1 MDKHPEQDPEVEAVW
16 REYLTS
22 GGIPKHYR
30 QPWYEWKIWRPL
42 VRHLP
47 DNPRC
52 RICYFPFEGIG
63 GWLSKTLIGLEPS
76 KMNPQVCNVCER
88 FANKFR
94 GGTELEV
101 SMLFADIRGSTS
113 LAEGIRPA
121 EFSQKINRFYK
132 AVTDVLFDTKA
143 FVEKLIGDEVV
154 GFYVP
159 GFAGEKH
166 AQVAIDAAR
175 KILEATGHADPS
187 GPWIPVGVGVH
198 TGLAYV
204 GSVEVAEGMSDIA
217 LLGDAVNTTARLASQ
232 AGPGEAVIS
241 EATRVAAGLE
251 PQGMQSRQFNLKGKS
266 EVVDA
271 WVLSVAAQ
279 PPFEHEEIK

>member
-1 MDKHPEQDPEVEAVW
+1 MDKHPGQNPEIEAVW
-16 REYLTS
+16 REYLTT
-22 GGIPKHYR
+22 GGIPKHYH
-30 QPWYEWKIWRPL
+30 QPWYEHRFLRPL

-52 RICYFPFEGIG
+52 RICYYPFEGIG

-88 FANKFR
+88 FAERFQ

-113 LAEGIRPA
+113 LAEGIRPT
-121 EFSQKINRFYK
+121 EFSQKINRFYR
-132 AVTDVLFDTKA
+132 AVTDVLFDTNA

-154 GFYVP
+154 GFYAP
-159 GFAGEKH
+159 GFAGEDH
-166 AQVAIDAAR
+166 AHVAVEAAR
-175 KILEATGHADPS
+175 KILEATGHKDPS
-187 GPWIPVGVGVH
+187 GPWIPVGIGVH
-198 TGLAYV
+198 TGIAYV
-204 GSVEVAEGMSDIA
+204 GSVEAAEGISDIA

-271 WVLSVAAQ
+271 WVLSVTG
-279 PPFEHEEIK
+279 